1 MFTKSSIDIAFTGIP
16 TSIHTSV
23 TNIMNT
29 KVPVFFCLFRRICP
43 SELDEFRYTDRLNLG
58 EELGYISQSQAKA
71 TSM

>member
-29 KVPVFFCLFRRICP
+29 KVPIFSVC
-43 SELDEFRYTDRLNLG
+43 LDESIRQ
-58 EELGYISQSQAKA
+58 I
-71 TSM
+71 